1 VILKMSLSGIPV
13 LILEKDTKR
22 THGRNALQSNI
33 MAATAIAEMVRSSLG
48 PRGMDKMLVDSIG
61 DVTITNDGAE
71 ILKKIEVR
79 HPAAKI
85 IIQASKTQDDE
96 AGDGT
101 TTVVVVA
108 GELLKQAQLLLEKG
122 IHPSIIIKGYR
133 LAAEEALKYLNEIAI
148 EAKDDK
154 TLMNVAKTTMNSKII
169 SGFKDYLAKL
179 VVDAVKQVAE
189 EVDGTIKVDLNFIK
203 IIKKEG
209 EDISSTQLVKGVV
222 VDKELKNDNMPKL
235 IRDAKIAIVN
245 PAIKLEKTELDANI
259 RISSPEDIIA
269 FKQKEEELVRNMVE
283 KIKAIGASVIL
294 CQREID
300 DLAAGMMAKYNI
312 MGVQN
317 VAKRDLQRISKA
329 TGAKLINNLDDL
341 SDEYL
346 GSAGIVEARQI
357 ADSKYIFV
365 EDCKNPKAV
374 TIVLRGG
381 TEHVVN
387 EVDRSIHDAL
397 AVVRDVVED
406 GKVVPGGGAV
416 EMALARHI
424 EEYADKLS
432 GKVQHAVRAFA
443 KSLEI
448 VPRTL
453 AENAGLDP
461 IDMMAKLHS
470 AHEEGKKTYGVDL
483 YKATTKDM
491 VKAGVLEPLRVK
503 TQVIKSASE
512 VAQLILRIDDV
523 IAAKKREMPKG
534 PAGPGMGGMGMGGMG
549 MGGMGGMPP
558 M

>member
-1 VILKMSLSGIPV
+1 MSLSGIPV

-222 VDKELKNDNMPKL
+222 IDKELKNDNMAKL

-269 FKQKEEELVRNMVE
+269 FKQKEEELVRSMIE
-283 KIKAIGASVIL
+283 KIKAIGANVIL

-317 VAKRDLQRISKA
+317 VAKRDL
-329 TGAKLINNLDDL
+329 
-341 SDEYL
+341 
-346 GSAGIVEARQI
+346 
-357 ADSKYIFV
+357 
-365 EDCKNPKAV
+365 
-374 TIVLRGG
+374 
-381 TEHVVN
+381 
-387 EVDRSIHDAL
+387 
-397 AVVRDVVED
+397 
-406 GKVVPGGGAV
+406 
-416 EMALARHI
+416 
-424 EEYADKLS
+424 
-432 GKVQHAVRAFA
+432 
-443 KSLEI
+443 
-448 VPRTL
+448 
-453 AENAGLDP
+453 
-461 IDMMAKLHS
+461 
-470 AHEEGKKTYGVDL
+470 
-483 YKATTKDM
+483 
-491 VKAGVLEPLRVK
+491 
-503 TQVIKSASE
+503 
-512 VAQLILRIDDV
+512 
-523 IAAKKREMPKG
+523 
-534 PAGPGMGGMGMGGMG
+534 
-549 MGGMGGMPP
+549 
-558 M
+558 